1 MAMRQLTKQQRREM
15 EADLPKAARDMA
27 HGIMRT
33 LGELPSGALLAL
45 TPGGALI
52 ESVPLPQDFRLRTA
66 VAEACRSTLLAEKAT
81 AYAISLEMW
90 LRRVAKEDLNKPAG
104 NFGAM
109 PDSTE
114 CVLICGQ
121 TPAGSFAIRHDIV
134 RSADGKFHR
143 LQPSGE
149 QMDGF
154 TGIWTDLL
162 YRQQAS

>member
-1 MAMRQLTKQQRREM
+1 MAMRQLTKQQRHEM
-15 EADLPKAARDMA
+15 ETDLPKAARDMA
-27 HGIMRT
+27 DGIMRK

-45 TPGGALI
+45 TPAGALI

-90 LRRVAKEDLNKPAG
+90 LRRVPKEDLDKPAG
-104 NFGAM
+104 DFGAM
-109 PDSTE
+109 PDSIE
-114 CVLICGQ
+114 CVMIYGQ
-121 TPAGSFAIRHDIV
+121 TPAGGFAVRHDIV

-143 LQPSGE
+143 LRLSSE
-149 QMDGF
+149 QMDF
-154 TGIWTDLL
+154 STGIWTDLL